1 MTTVTGSDRRN
12 RLDRL
17 ERRRGAPTCNSIE
30 DVQAVLAGITNLNQA
45 KVLLGQLLV
54 TVLLLRE
61 RLERR

>member
-1 MTTVTGSDRRN
+1 M
-12 RLDRL
+12 
-17 ERRRGAPTCNSIE
+17 
-30 DVQAVLAGITNLNQA
+30 AVFPAIAQTQA